1 MSRMLKTLALAA
13 ALAVPTAPAIAA
25 APAAP
30 VFEQPPAG
38 TPNLTG
44 KWMIASPPRRLLT
57 AAGAEPPLNAAGK
70 AAYAANQAA
79 LKANRK
85 ADPIT
90 DCVPH
95 GVPRIIYSPHPMLIL
110 QTTRLVTFIYE
121 ANHTVRTVWWNAPP
135 PEDPTP
141 LWLGDPSARWD
152 GKTLVV
158 DTVNLND
165 KTWLDW
171 SGLPHGEKLKV
182 QERYTLASPTTI
194 RGEVMIE
201 DPDFYTA
208 PWKTRFTLRKLPGMT
223 MTERACGEDHVM

>member
-1 MSRMLKTLALAA
+1 MSPMLKALVLAA
-13 ALAVPTAPAIAA
+13 VLAAPALSVTAA

-30 VFEQPPAG
+30 VFEQPPPG

-44 KWMIASPPRRLLT
+44 KWLIANPPRALRTL
-57 AAGAEPPLNAAGK
+57 AGAEPPLNAAGK
-70 AAYAANQAA
+70 AAYARNQAA
-79 LKANRK
+79 LKASRK
-85 ADPIT
+85 ADPIA
-90 DCVPH
+90 DCLPH
-95 GVPRIIYSPHPMLIL
+95 GVPRVVYSAHPVLIL

-141 LWLGDPSARWD
+141 LWLGDPSAKWD

-158 DTVNLND
+158 DTINQND

-182 QERYTLASPTTI
+182 RERYTLAGPATI
-194 RGEVMIE
+194 RGEVTID
-201 DPDFYTA
+201 DPEFYSA
-208 PWKTRFTLRKLPGMT
+208 PWKTSFTLKKLPGVT
-223 MTERACGEDHVM
+223 LTERACGEDHVM